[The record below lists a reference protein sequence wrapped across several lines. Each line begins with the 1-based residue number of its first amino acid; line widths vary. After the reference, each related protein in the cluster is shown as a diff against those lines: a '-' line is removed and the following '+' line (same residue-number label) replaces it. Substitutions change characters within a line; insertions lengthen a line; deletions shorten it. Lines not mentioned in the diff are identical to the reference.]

1 MREVKVQKD
10 FAAGN
15 TVPTASLAPW
25 ARAFRSSARRTRT
38 VISQVA
44 RSTTGGAAGAG
55 RTGMTAASRGAGTD
69 SIGLADD
76 LGSVGTVPFG
86 CLLLYLRIRVALG
99 VLFWRVFWGIHL
111 KSMYID
117 LLSHRNCVQ
126 LSQSALATSSHIR
139 VCLSSAALSTVS
151 LLLLLSLSPVIFVS
165 IRWRRV
171 RRGSPSSLGPRPLET
186 FAHGPVSSGPIKSC
200 SCVPKLGDI
209 SRILAMGFSAIWP
222 WETGPLRNLN

>member
-139 VCLSSAALSTVS
+139 DCLSSAALSAVS
-151 LLLLLSLSPVIFVS
+151 LLLPSLSLSCDFRGHTVAACAAGIPFVS
-165 IRWRRV
+165 WA
-171 RRGSPSSLGPRPLET
+171 ET
-186 FAHGPVSSGPIKSC
+186 TRDFRSRIVSSGPIRRC

-209 SRILAMGFSAIWP
+209 SRILAMGFRHLAMGNGAV
-222 WETGPLRNLN
+222 T